1 MDINQFR
8 EDLKNA
14 MRAKEQLKVDTIRGF
29 LSAFTNELVAKGK
42 KPTDMLTADEML
54 AVLKR
59 LAKQR
64 KDSIEQFEKGGRPE
78 MAQKEKEEL
87 ALIEAYLPQMAS
99 AEEIERAAKE
109 VVAEAGQVDAS
120 AAGKLT
126 GAVMKRLGGN
136 ADGTLVR
143 ETLQRLLSA

>member
-99 AEEIERAAKE
+99 AEDIERAAKE